1 MVTSAQKQLLIATS
15 IVLIIF
21 IGFITVLI
29 QEFVI
34 DTDPP
39 SLVSVGYNSTPKV
52 NSSLTIQLYVE
63 DKSSIKSV
71 EIYYCIKQQSWISD
85 EMRKYFIICCPPR
98 FLIRMGPFNEVGIRV
113 EFYFRVVDSKNNELI
128 TEMYSFNVISD

>member
-1 MVTSAQKQLLIATS
+1 MITSSQKQLFIATS

-21 IGFITVLI
+21 VGFIVVLI

-34 DTDPP
+34 DNNPP

-71 EIYYCIKQQSWISD
+71 EINYRIKQGLWISD

-98 FLIRMGPFNEVGIRV
+98 FLIRLGPFNEVGV
-113 EFYFRVVDSKNNELI
+113 EVDFYFRVVDSKNNELI
-128 TEMYSFNVISD
+128 TDTYSFVVISA